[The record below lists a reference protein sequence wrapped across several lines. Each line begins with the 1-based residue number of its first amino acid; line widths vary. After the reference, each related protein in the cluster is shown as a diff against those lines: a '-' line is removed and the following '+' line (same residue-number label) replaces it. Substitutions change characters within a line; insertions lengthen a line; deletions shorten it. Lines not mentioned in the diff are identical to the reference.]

1 MGGKYDVFAAFLLNR
16 LMGGDL
22 HVDATTTGLDGLHVN
37 VDATGVAERQEKCGA
52 SAVLVLA
59 RYAGRAPIIR
69 DKDTRIDDCTIATNL
84 TQVLLSVPPML
95 VY

>member
-22 HVDATTTGLDGLHVN
+22 HVDATGLGGLHVN
-37 VDATGVAERQEKCGA
+37 VDATAVAERQEKCGA

-59 RYAGRAPIIR
+59 RYAGGAPIIR

-95 VY
+95 VD